1 MKAVSLFIV
10 LYQSMSKKMF
20 GACQS
25 MHPGGVH
32 TVYANETLKK
42 KPTQSRHESVKY
54 QSVTLKTSCENSAH

>member
-42 KPTQSRHESVKY
+42 SQ
-54 QSVTLKTSCENSAH
+54 LKVDMRVLIISL

>member
-42 KPTQSRHESVKY
+42 KA
-54 QSVTLKTSCENSAH
+54 NSKST